1 MIVKIGTFFLYL
13 TFEKDDFKG
22 NPNKIEQMKA
32 AIPEEERDYNPDKKL
47 WVIENCHHSFRVIEE
62 LGGTAEEP
70 SEETNKGD

>member
-1 MIVKIGTFFLYL
+1 MIVKIGTLFLYL

-47 WVIENCHHSFRVIEE
+47 WVIENNPYSWRVIEE
-62 LGGTAEEP
+62 LSGTAEEP
-70 SEETNKGD
+70 SKKEE